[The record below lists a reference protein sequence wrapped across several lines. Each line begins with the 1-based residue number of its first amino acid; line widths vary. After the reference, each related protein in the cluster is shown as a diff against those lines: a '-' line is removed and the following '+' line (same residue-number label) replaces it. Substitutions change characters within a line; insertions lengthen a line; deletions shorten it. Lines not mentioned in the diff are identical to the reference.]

1 MVGTQQFKEMENDS
15 ANILKDEEPRDIVAA
30 GEDGEWDTNTSNRL
44 TAPEASERRETK
56 ELCPM
61 DMAGSTGARET
72 IVPEERSAAMRRDGE
87 PLTSKCGYLYVI
99 IYTKNSYMYLSQN

>member
-1 MVGTQQFKEMENDS
+1 VVGTQQFKEMENDS
-15 ANILKDEEPRDIVAA
+15 VNILKGEEPRDIEAA

-61 DMAGSTGARET
+61 DTAESTRARET
-72 IVPEERSAAMRRDGE
+72 TVPEERSAAVRRDGIGVT
-87 PLTSKCGYLYVI
+87 LRGANWVI
-99 IYTKNSYMYLSQN
+99 R